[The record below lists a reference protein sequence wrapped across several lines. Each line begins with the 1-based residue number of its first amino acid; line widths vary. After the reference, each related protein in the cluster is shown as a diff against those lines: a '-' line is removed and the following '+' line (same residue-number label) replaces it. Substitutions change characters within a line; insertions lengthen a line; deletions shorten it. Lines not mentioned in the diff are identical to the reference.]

1 MEKRYFALRTSQ
13 GGKELAVFTGRQP
26 RQAALKAASRGYT
39 SIFLRERGTKK
50 LHNFKGMRKKVRAPI
65 ERPDWM
71 AAVVWKPNVKK
82 LGVIHLAKPKKKV
95 VKKKA
100 KRKVKKKAKK
110 RTTKRRVT
118 KKKATKKKAT
128 KRKVTKKKTAKRR
141 TTRRR
146 R

>member
-82 LGVIHLAKPKKKV
+82 IGVIHLAKPKKKV
-95 VKKKA
+95 VKKKVKRKA
-100 KRKVKKKAKK
+100 KRKVVKKKAKRKTVKKKAKK
-110 RTTKRRVT
+110 RVT
-118 KKKATKKKAT
+118 KKKAVKRRTV
-128 KRKVTKKKTAKRR
+128 KRKAKRR
-141 TTRRR
+141 R
-146 R
+146 

>member
-50 LHNFKGMRKKVRAPI
+50 LHAFKGMRKKVRAPA
-65 ERPDWM
+65 ERPEWM
-71 AAVVWKPNVKK
+71 AAVVYKPNVKK

-100 KRKVKKKAKK
+100 KKKKTVKRKTVKKKAKK
-110 RTTKRRVT
+110 KTTKRKTVKKKAAKKKTT
-118 KKKATKKKAT
+118 KKKA
-128 KRKVTKKKTAKRR
+128 KRR
-141 TTRRR
+141 R
-146 R
+146 

>member
-13 GGKELAVFTGRQP
+13 AGKELAVFTGRQP

-50 LHNFKGMRKKVRAPI
+50 LHAFKGMRKKVRAPAD
-65 ERPDWM
+65 RPDWM

-82 LGVIHLAKPKKKV
+82 LGVIHLAKPKKKA

-100 KRKVKKKAKK
+100 KRRKAVKRKAKRK
-110 RTTKRRVT
+110 TTKRRV
-118 KKKATKKKAT
+118 AKKKAT
-128 KRKVTKKKTAKRR
+128 KRKTTKRRKAVKRKAKRR
-141 TTRRR
+141 R
-146 R
+146 